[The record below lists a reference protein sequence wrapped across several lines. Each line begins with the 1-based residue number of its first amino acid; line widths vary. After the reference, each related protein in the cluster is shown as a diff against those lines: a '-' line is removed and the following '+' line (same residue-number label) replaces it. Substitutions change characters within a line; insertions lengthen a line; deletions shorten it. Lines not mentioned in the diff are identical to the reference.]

1 MKKRVL
7 SLLLAVMMVFALC
20 VSPAAA
26 EQTGA
31 QLNYVT
37 DAAGLLSE
45 SQNAQLEIM
54 AQAVSQKYGV
64 GVYMVTLDDYRDY
77 QPEGV
82 FKATYTIYHDNTMGE
97 GPNRDGIMLLLSM
110 EDRDWAMFC
119 YGSRCEYTFNSYGQK
134 QLEEVF
140 LDNFQEN
147 DWYGGFTDYVAECE
161 SYLETASVGKP
172 VRSSNLFPI
181 LVAIALSLLLSVLIV
196 SLIWN
201 KMDNV
206 AVKATAGSYIS
217 QDLQLTKKTD
227 RFIRKTTHRQ
237 AIQRNSS
244 GSSGGSKSES
254 GGGGSGR
261 SGKF

>member
-97 GPNRDGIMLLLSM
+97 GPNRDGIMLLSM

-119 YGSRCEYTFNSYGQK
+119 YGSRCEYTFNSYGQN

-206 AVKATAGSYIS
+206 AVKAAAGSYIS
-217 QDLQLTKKTD
+217 QDLQLTEKTD

-237 AIQRNSS
+237 AIQRSSS
-244 GSSGGSKSES
+244 GSGSSKSES

>member
-7 SLLLAVMMVFALC
+7 SLLLAVMMVFTLC

-45 SQNAQLEIM
+45 SENAQLEKM
-54 AQAVSQKYGV
+54 AQTVSQKYGV
-64 GVYMVTLDDYRDY
+64 GVYMVTVEDYRNY
-77 QPEGV
+77 QPDGV
-82 FKATYTIYHDNTMGE
+82 FIATYTIYHDNTMGE

-110 EDRDWAMFC
+110 DDRDWAMFC
-119 YGSRCEYTFNSYGQK
+119 YGSRCEYTFDSYGQK

-147 DWYGGFTDYVAECE
+147 DWYGGFADYVNECE
-161 SYLETASVGKP
+161 AYLETASVGKP
-172 VRSSNLFPI
+172 VRSSNFIPI
-181 LVAIALSLLLSVLIV
+181 LVAITLSLLLSVLIV

-206 AVKATAGSYIS
+206 AAKATAATYIS
-217 QDLQLTKKTD
+217 QDLNLTEKTD

-244 GSSGGSKSES
+244 GSSGSSKSES

>member
-97 GPNRDGIMLLLSM
+97 GPNRDGIMLLSM

-206 AVKATAGSYIS
+206 AVKAAAGSYIS
-217 QDLQLTKKTD
+217 QDLQLTEKTD

-237 AIQRNSS
+237 AIQRSSS
-244 GSSGGSKSES
+244 GSGSSKSES